1 MAEIEETVDDGSDCD
16 DLVEEAYTYL
26 VSKKYPECV
35 SETKKRV
42 IRRKAATLTISV
54 EGELLYKHKQGK
66 EKSLEERQKI
76 LLACHVDSTS
86 GHMGKTR
93 TLYRIKERFMWHGM
107 VKDVVSLLSKCDVCQ
122 RMNRKL
128 TTGVPELHP
137 IPVKA
142 PWYMVGIDFIGPLS
156 PVAKDGSR
164 YILTISDYFTK
175 LLLLVLWQALILLKM
190 IQIVTKEANLKTIH
204 HPVIVPI
211 KMTVLKS
218 VALTVVALYWRIVQF
233 LLNEIPFRN
242 CPFTRKMKKQVVSGE
257 WLTDDHMF
265 YAQELLRMQFPTID
279 GWQSTLLAQNNG
291 YLPAKMDAIQIHIVS
306 DSHWV
311 TSARLGGTVTLFD
324 CRKMIREFELR
335 NVRRS
340 KLRDAARDGNL
351 EDVITLLDEG
361 TQIDATEWVRNI
373 VVDVVFRHVM
383 TIHGQ
388 FPNSSES
395 DPLTKAVLGSTLNGL
410 VNMPCCKQKQVDLL
424 HGKHMYFFCVLTCL
438 LM

>member
-16 DLVEEAYTYL
+16 DLVEEAYAYL

-42 IRRKAATLTISV
+42 IRRKAAKLTISV

-66 EKSLEERQKI
+66 EKE
-76 LLACHVDSTS
+76 CHIDSTS

-175 LLLLVLWQALILLKM
+175 WVELVPTVNKITSTVASSLFKIFMRMGLPRVLLSDNGSEFCNALNDQLSEMLGIKRRLTTPYHPQVNGLDERFNQTLQNMLVKYVSSKKDMWSHYLDTCAFAYMYNTSRHDSTKYTPFMLMFGRRATLPIDVELERQCSEDLCKTYWELEEHPYLQNMHAYWKRPKATLSLHTLILLKM

-233 LLNEIPFRN
+233 LLNEIPFVRE
-242 CPFTRKMKKQVVSGE
+242 SA
-257 WLTDDHMF
+257 LSH
-265 YAQELLRMQFPTID
+265 
-279 GWQSTLLAQNNG
+279 
-291 YLPAKMDAIQIHIVS
+291 AK
-306 DSHWV
+306 
-311 TSARLGGTVTLFD
+311 
-324 CRKMIREFELR
+324 
-335 NVRRS
+335 
-340 KLRDAARDGNL
+340 
-351 EDVITLLDEG
+351 
-361 TQIDATEWVRNI
+361 
-373 VVDVVFRHVM
+373 
-383 TIHGQ
+383 
-388 FPNSSES
+388 
-395 DPLTKAVLGSTLNGL
+395 
-410 VNMPCCKQKQVDLL
+410 
-424 HGKHMYFFCVLTCL
+424 
-438 LM
+438 